1 MQLFG
6 SRIQFY
12 VIIFWKTT
20 NFIQWKYEITAI
32 PFWGKEK
39 IDLPSC
45 RHTFA
50 NHMLNL
56 QCFVAIIYLKHTV
69 FNRKY
74 WILPGQVPSCMK
86 YLRLYFVICYTFFS
100 QLYFFIYFL
109 FRVFYSSSLLLI
121 SKMTYI
127 NVPHGVYSVH
137 LYGASIRELN
147 FPPCHIAYTFSRS
160 FPVSIFS
167 LSLLPK

>member
-32 PFWGKEK
+32 PFRGKEK

-45 RHTFA
+45 RHTFV

-56 QCFVAIIYLKHTV
+56 QCFVAIISLKHTV
-69 FNRKY
+69 FNRRY

-86 YLRLYFVICYTFFS
+86 FLRILRNMLYIFQSTSTFLSIFFFV
-100 QLYFFIYFL
+100 FFIL
-109 FRVFYSSSLLLI
+109 LLFYSYLKWHILMFHTVCTVYIFMVLL
-121 SKMTYI
+121 
-127 NVPHGVYSVH
+127 
-137 LYGASIRELN
+137 
-147 FPPCHIAYTFSRS
+147 
-160 FPVSIFS
+160 
-167 LSLLPK
+167 